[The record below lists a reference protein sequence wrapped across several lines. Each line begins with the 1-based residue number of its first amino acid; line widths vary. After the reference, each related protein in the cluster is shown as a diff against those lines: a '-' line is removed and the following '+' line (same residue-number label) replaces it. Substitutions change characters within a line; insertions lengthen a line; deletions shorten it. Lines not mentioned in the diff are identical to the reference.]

1 MSAPDLPRLFAEIA
15 PRFGLSRPAGL
26 CLGAIWRAA
35 EAPSA
40 DDLVTSLGISRS
52 NVSTALKELRGWGL
66 IEVTRAFGTRRE
78 LFLAPSD
85 PWALARQLIAERQRR
100 DIAPVIDRL
109 AALEA
114 AGEDPRAADLRAA
127 FEAGSDWLAALAR
140 HEPGELAQ
148 LMGASGGEFGFLS
161 AEGGKKKKKKHR
173 DKG

>member
-1 MSAPDLPRLFAEIA
+1 MSAADLPRLFAEIA

-40 DDLVTSLGISRS
+40 EDLVTSLGISRS

-66 IEVTRAFGTRRE
+66 IEVTRAFGSRRE
-78 LFLAPSD
+78 LFLAPAD

-109 AALEA
+109 QALDA
-114 AGEDPRAADLRAA
+114 TGDPRAADLMAA
-127 FEAGSDWLAALAR
+127 FEAGSEWMAALAR

-148 LMGASGGEFGFLS
+148 LMGSGGGELGFAP
-161 AEGGKKKKKKHR
+161 AEAGKKKKKKHR

>member
-1 MSAPDLPRLFAEIA
+1 MSTDLPRLLAEIA

-40 DDLVTSLGISRS
+40 EDLVASLGISRS

-66 IEVTRAFGTRRE
+66 IEVTRPFGSRRE
-78 LFLAPSD
+78 LFLAPPD

-114 AGEDPRAADLRAA
+114 TGTDPRAADLRTA
-127 FEAGSDWLAALAR
+127 FEAAADWLGALAR

-148 LMGASGGEFGFLS
+148 LMGAEGAEIGF
-161 AEGGKKKKKKHR
+161 APVDGGKKKKKKHR